1 MQSINSTKIKKKH
14 FLYIV
19 YSIVI
24 ILVFKFTI
32 LNNNLDSNNKSTTS
46 PSNQKVQNKEET
58 IYKDVIMP
66 LMPDLEKKQELGRH
80 AWYLFH
86 TVLSRYPDEPSTQQ
100 QEKLK
105 QYISLFA
112 EFYPCGECS
121 YHFQELIKKN
131 PVQSKSRQTAALW
144 GCHIHNL
151 VNEHLK
157 KPIYDCTNILEDYDC
172 GCGDYDEFNKEGK
185 ITIEKEGKQL
195 G

>member
-1 MQSINSTKIKKKH
+1 MQLISSNKIKKKH

-19 YSIVI
+19 YSVVI

-32 LNNNLDSNNKSTTS
+32 FNNNLDSNTKNTTS
-46 PSNQKVQNKEET
+46 TSNQKVVNKEET

-100 QEKLK
+100 QDKLK
-105 QYISLFA
+105 QYINLFA

-131 PVQSKSRQTAALW
+131 PVQSKSRKTAALW

-157 KPIYDCTNILEDYDC
+157 KPVYDCTNILEDYDC
-172 GCGDYDEFNKEGK
+172 GCGDYDEFNKEDK
-185 ITIEKEGKQL
+185 ITIEKENKQL